1 MGEGTGKS
9 ASKKVINF
17 TKTSKK
23 WPWESKLE
31 ELHAQRTSTNLS
43 LLQALK
49 SDTVHYV
56 TCFNKDNG
64 IKNILLTQ
72 ILKGNTCYLSH
83 SGSRMHQIEVKCG
96 EVERPFW

>member
-1 MGEGTGKS
+1 MDEGTGKS

-23 WPWESKLE
+23 WPLESKLG
-31 ELHAQRTSTNLS
+31 ELHAQRTTPNLS

-64 IKNILLTQ
+64 I
-72 ILKGNTCYLSH
+72 
-83 SGSRMHQIEVKCG
+83 
-96 EVERPFW
+96 

>member
-1 MGEGTGKS
+1 MGEPLEKP
-9 ASKKVINF
+9 ASRKVINF
-17 TKTSKK
+17 TKTSKR
-23 WPWESKLE
+23 WPWKSKLG
-31 ELHAQRTSTNLS
+31 ELHAQRTTPNLS

>member
-1 MGEGTGKS
+1 MDEGTGKS
-9 ASKKVINF
+9 ASKKVITF

-23 WPWESKLE
+23 WPWESKLG
-31 ELHAQRTSTNLS
+31 ELHAQRTTPNLS